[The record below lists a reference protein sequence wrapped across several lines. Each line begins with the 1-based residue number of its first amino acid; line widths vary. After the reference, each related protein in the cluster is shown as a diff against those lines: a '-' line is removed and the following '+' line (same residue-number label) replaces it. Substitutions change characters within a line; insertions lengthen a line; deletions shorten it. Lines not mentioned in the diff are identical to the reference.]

1 MDKLMDNPWF
11 IKIIALLLA
20 FLLYSSVPSTSNKA
34 NDINVPGDQSTGTI
48 TDMPL
53 KAYYDTKNL
62 VITGLPST
70 VSVTLKGPT
79 SHLQQAKLLKNFE
92 VYADLTKAKVGTQ
105 RVKLQIRNL
114 SDKLQATL
122 NPAFVNVSVQEKITK
137 EFKVGTEYNSNLIQE
152 GYTAGQPVV
161 EPNRVK
167 ITGAKDVIDRITYVK
182 ATLDTKQPI
191 TETFTQDARIRVLD
205 RELNKLD
212 VVVQPET
219 VRVTIPVKNTRKTV
233 PINIVQKGTPPAGV
247 SIDSIDLDTKEATIT
262 GSEDVLKDSDHVRV
276 EVDVSKITDDT
287 TLTLPVIIPNGITKV
302 SPQLVKA
309 TVKVKKSGQKTVS
322 SLPIKTE
329 GLSAQ
334 YKAEFKDP
342 ANQSVNLT
350 VTGSSD
356 SINTVAAADFNVY
369 VNLANMTEGDYNVK
383 IHVDGPP
390 NVNWQLDKQTAQI
403 TILKS
408 NA

>member
-20 FLLYSSVPSTSNKA
+20 FLLYSSVPNTSNKA
-34 NDINVPGDQSTGTI
+34 NDVNVPGDQSTGTI
-48 TDMPL
+48 PDMPL

-62 VITGLPST
+62 VVTGLPGT
-70 VSVTLKGPT
+70 VNVTLKGPT
-79 SHLQQAKLLKNFE
+79 SILQQAKMLKNFE
-92 VYADLTKAKVGTQ
+92 VYADLTKAKVGKQT
-105 RVKLQIRNL
+105 VKLKIRNL
-114 SDKLQATL
+114 SDKLIATL
-122 NPAFVNVSVQEKITK
+122 NPAYVNVSVQEKITK
-137 EFKVGTEYNSNLIQE
+137 EFKVGTEFNSNLLQD
-152 GYTAGQPVV
+152 GYAAGQPIV

-167 ITGAKDVIDRITYVK
+167 ITGAKDIIDQITYVK
-182 ATLDTKQPI
+182 ATLDVKQPI
-191 TETFTQDARIRVLD
+191 SETFTQDARIRVLD

-212 VVVQPET
+212 VIVQPET
-219 VRVTIPVKNTRKTV
+219 VRVTIPVKNTSKTV
-233 PINIVQKGTPPAGV
+233 PISIVQKGTPPTGV
-247 SIDSIDLDTKEATIT
+247 SIDSVDLDTKEATIT
-262 GSEDVLKDSDHVRV
+262 GSEEVLKDTDRVRV

-309 TVKVKKSGQKTVS
+309 TVKVKKPGQKTVS

-356 SINTVAAADFNVY
+356 SVNTVAAADFNVY
-369 VNLANMTEGDYNVK
+369 VNLANMTEGNYNVK
-383 IHVDGPP
+383 IQVDGPP